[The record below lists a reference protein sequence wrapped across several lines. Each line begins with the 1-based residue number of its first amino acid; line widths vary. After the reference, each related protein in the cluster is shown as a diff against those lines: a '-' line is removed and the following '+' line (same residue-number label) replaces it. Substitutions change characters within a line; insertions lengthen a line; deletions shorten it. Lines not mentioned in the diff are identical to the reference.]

1 MPPVK
6 KNHRPA
12 STPMTQPHAARKS
25 PIVTAIGTLSPR
37 RTATRDG
44 CAAGSRA
51 GGTSRVLDPAAR
63 QGDGLTRC
71 PRLERNVHGP
81 IALLEAEGQD
91 VVIAAYRASVI
102 HDLLG
107 SLLGDGLDPASEP
120 VHGRRLYCRAAS
132 THTAAMMDAAIPQ
145 MR

>member
-1 MPPVK
+1 
-6 KNHRPA
+6 
-12 STPMTQPHAARKS
+12 
-25 PIVTAIGTLSPR
+25 
-37 RTATRDG
+37 
-44 CAAGSRA
+44 
-51 GGTSRVLDPAAR
+51 LDPAAR

-132 THTAAMMDAAIPQ
+132 THTAAMMDAAITQ
-145 MR
+145 MRTRFSAGLMPPFPSCPWRTCSPRPSGAMRRPAASGFCAPGPCVRRCAG